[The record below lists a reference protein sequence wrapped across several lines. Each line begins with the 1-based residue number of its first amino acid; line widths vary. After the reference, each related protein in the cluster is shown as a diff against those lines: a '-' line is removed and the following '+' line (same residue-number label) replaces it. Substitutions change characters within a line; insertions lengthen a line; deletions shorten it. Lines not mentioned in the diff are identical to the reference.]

1 MQQFV
6 KHSRTIEHL
15 HQGSLSK
22 YIGLCASLLQQQ
34 GYSQALVQSRILL
47 ISRFSQWLERNG
59 IETYTT
65 ETCTLQ
71 RFLRDYKRKRRVRPG
86 DAAALAR
93 FLVLLRQRQAAPNPP
108 PMSISAQQRVIARF
122 ERYLVQERKLSPG
135 TAAYY
140 VRFTHRFLCER
151 FKHGGVNLACIR
163 ASDVT
168 GFIQHRAHQHSPGY
182 AKLLV
187 TSLRSFFRHLQHR
200 GAIAAD
206 LAACVPTV
214 PSWSFAAL
222 PKFLPVGMVQQVLKN
237 CDRQTSLGR
246 RDYAILLL
254 LARLGLRACEVASLN
269 LEDIDWDIGQIRV
282 CGKGGETS
290 RLPLPA
296 DVAKALATYLRR
308 GRPCCASRRV
318 FIRNRAPFKEFAG
331 PVAVSCLVR
340 NSLKKAGLDSKCR
353 GAHRFRHT
361 LATNLLRQGCSLD
374 EIGELLR
381 HRSPNTTAIYAKV
394 DLVAL
399 RTLAL
404 PWPGGAQ

>member
-6 KHSRTIEHL
+6 KYSHTIERL
-15 HQGSLSK
+15 NQGSLSEH
-22 YIGLCASLLQQQ
+22 IGLCASLLKQQ
-34 GYSQALVQSRILL
+34 GYSQALVQSRMLL
-47 ISRFSQWLERNG
+47 INRFSRWLERNG
-59 IETYTT
+59 IGTYRIDA
-65 ETCTLQ
+65 CTLQ
-71 RFLRDYKRKRRVRPG
+71 RFLRDYKRKRRVRHG

-93 FLVLLRQRQAAPNPP
+93 FLVLLRQRQAAPNPQP
-108 PMSISAQQRVIARF
+108 KPVSAQQRVTARF
-122 ERYLVQERKLSPG
+122 ERYLLQERKLSQG

-140 VRFTHRFLCER
+140 VRFAHRFLCER
-151 FKHGGVNLACIR
+151 FKQGGVNLACIR
-163 ASDVT
+163 AADVM

-187 TSLRSFFRHLQHR
+187 TSLRSFFRHLQQR
-200 GAIAAD
+200 GAIATD
-206 LAACVPTV
+206 LGACVPTV
-214 PSWSFAAL
+214 PSWSFATL
-222 PKFLPVGMVQQVLKN
+222 PKFLPVGIVRRVLKN

-269 LEDIDWDIGQIRV
+269 LEDIDWDTGQIRV
-282 CGKGGETS
+282 CGKGGES
-290 RLPLPA
+290 SPLPLPA
-296 DVAKALATYLRR
+296 DVGKALATYLWR

-318 FIRNRAPFKEFAG
+318 FIRNRAPFTEFAG
-331 PVAVSCLVR
+331 PVAISCLVR
-340 NSLKKAGLDSKCR
+340 NSLKKAGLDSKRR